1 MSSISTS
8 VLMSAKSAAAE
19 YSPGHS
25 AISIRSTLDPSR
37 DYTRPPTAENST
49 YTTNTARSM
58 SLKSA
63 RSDTSMVRTLMS
75 LDSLSPLALSCT
87 PSRTPA
93 AGGGVRRL
101 STTHGDKHQA
111 AEFKAATDRAQLAG
125 PRTLAQ
131 VEMHL
136 GIMRQRTSEIS
147 KNYSKLVGLSSIL
160 TLQRQYTIG
169 LQNLES
175 ENKMILSLVDKVIQ
189 GGSTQKVLS
198 AIKQL
203 KPIMQMMQTPL
214 VDRMPF
220 AKFNE
225 SCTDLVKKEIQ
236 MICDKLSETSKQP
249 VHASSFIPWNTDPSD
264 TWVSDKASL
273 LNEVINQQYDVVGD
287 EILSDV
293 MQLYDINQ
301 KLTRMVT
308 KLHMTTLILAHLYFQ
323 CLRLQGE
330 NIILKEKVSEAI
342 SKIPDRKVSILF
354 LTFQICRSWHGSSFI
369 ARLLFLPPTPASGSA
384 QFSQFYGHASF
395 E

>member
-1 MSSISTS
+1 MST
-8 VLMSAKSAAAE
+8 KNPAE
-19 YSPGHS
+19 YLPGHS
-25 AISIRSTLDPSR
+25 EISIRSTLDSTR
-37 DYTRPPTAENST
+37 DYSRPPTADDSA

-63 RSDTSMVRTLMS
+63 RSDTSLVRTLMS
-75 LDSLSPLALSCT
+75 LNSLSPLASSST

-93 AGGGVRRL
+93 ARGVVPRL

-111 AEFKAATDRAQLAG
+111 AQFRAATDRAQTAG

-136 GIMRQRTSEIS
+136 SNMRQRASEVS
-147 KNYSKLVGLSSIL
+147 RNYSKLASFSSLL
-160 TLQRQYTIG
+160 TLQRQYSIG

-214 VDRMPF
+214 IDRMPF
-220 AKFNE
+220 AKFND
-225 SCTDLVKKEIQ
+225 SCMDLVKKEIE
-236 MICDKLSETSKQP
+236 ITCDKLSETSKQP
-249 VHASSFIPWNTDPSD
+249 VHASSFIPWNTDPSE

-273 LNEVINQQYDVVGD
+273 LSEVIDQQYDIVGD
-287 EILSDV
+287 EILRDV

-301 KLTRMVT
+301 KLTRLVIS
-308 KLHMTTLILAHLYFQ
+308 LQISNVCFRLIH
-323 CLRLQGE
+323 
-330 NIILKEKVSEAI
+330 
-342 SKIPDRKVSILF
+342 P
-354 LTFQICRSWHGSSFI
+354 
-369 ARLLFLPPTPASGSA
+369 
-384 QFSQFYGHASF
+384 FSV
-395 E
+395 

>member
-1 MSSISTS
+1 MSISS
-8 VLMSAKSAAAE
+8 KSPAE
-19 YSPGHS
+19 YLPGHS
-25 AISIRSTLDPSR
+25 AISITSTLIPSR
-37 DYTRPPTAENST
+37 DYSRLPTADDSAF
-49 YTTNTARSM
+49 TTNTARSL

-75 LDSLSPLALSCT
+75 HNSLSPLASSGA
-87 PSRTPA
+87 PSRSPA
-93 AGGGVRRL
+93 ASGCVRRL

-111 AEFKAATDRAQLAG
+111 SQFKVATERAQMAG

-136 GIMRQRTSEIS
+136 ASMRQRASEVS
-147 KNYSKLVGLSSIL
+147 RSYSKLASFSSLL

-214 VDRMPF
+214 IDRMPF
-220 AKFNE
+220 ANFNE
-225 SCTDLVKKEIQ
+225 SCMDYVKKEIQ
-236 MICDKLSETSKQP
+236 TICDKLSETSKQP
-249 VHASSFIPWNTDPSD
+249 VHASSFIPWNTDPSE

-273 LNEVINQQYDVVGD
+273 LNEIIDQQYDVVGD
-287 EILSDV
+287 EVLGDV

-301 KLTRMVT
+301 KLTRMVS
-308 KLHMTTLILAHLYFQ
+308 LPQ
-323 CLRLQGE
+323 
-330 NIILKEKVSEAI
+330 I
-342 SKIPDRKVSILF
+342 SKVHLC
-354 LTFQICRSWHGSSFI
+354 LTHRRSV
-369 ARLLFLPPTPASGSA
+369 
-384 QFSQFYGHASF
+384 
-395 E
+395 